1 MEIVYTP
8 DALEDLE
15 YWKQSGNKQALKK
28 ITQLL
33 TAIIVDYKN
42 GIGQPEPLKKNM
54 TGCWS
59 RHIDRKNRLIYEV
72 YEEDQIINVVSLR
85 GHYLD
90 K

>member
-1 MEIVYTP
+1 ML
-8 DALEDLE
+8 LENE
-15 YWKQSGNKQALKK
+15 
-28 ITQLL
+28 
-33 TAIIVDYKN
+33 IVDYKN

>member
-33 TAIIVDYKN
+33 TAILVDYKN
-42 GIGQPEPLKKNM
+42 SVDL
-54 TGCWS
+54 
-59 RHIDRKNRLIYEV
+59 
-72 YEEDQIINVVSLR
+72 
-85 GHYLD
+85 
-90 K
+90 